1 MEIKRD
7 IIVWAVGLAFIAM
20 VGVASY
26 FAFLKDE
33 ERHQRLTSEVPASVT
48 NVYVRRAVNPTS
60 GSEGP
65 VDITVTYKY
74 VIDDTQY
81 ERTVRLSKS
90 AGSFYRQGQVAKVC
104 YNPRTHED
112 AKLFPASYKCGT

>member
-7 IIVWAVGLAFIAM
+7 IIVWVLGLAFIAL
-20 VGVASY
+20 VGGASY

-33 ERHQRLTSEVPASVT
+33 ERHKRLTSEVPANVT
-48 NVYVRRAVNPTS
+48 NVYARRAVNPPS
-60 GSEGP
+60 GSEGTL
-65 VDITVTYKY
+65 DITVTYKY

-90 AGSFYRQGQVAKVC
+90 VGSFYREGQVAKVC
-104 YNPRTHED
+104 YNARNHGD
-112 AKLFPASYKCGT
+112 AELFPASYKCGT